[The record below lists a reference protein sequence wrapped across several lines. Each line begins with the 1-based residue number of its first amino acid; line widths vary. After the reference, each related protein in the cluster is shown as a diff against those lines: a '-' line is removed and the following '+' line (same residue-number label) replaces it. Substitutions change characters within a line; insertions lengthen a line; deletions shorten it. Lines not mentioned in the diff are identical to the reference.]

1 MKSAQFVKGKIDGI
15 QKTLKSPNLKE
26 LLPKDKLAEL
36 EDNREIGE
44 YPRFFRNEKVI
55 AKSIITPA
63 DNTDG
68 RRDGVVNFTVLY
80 KWDSSITHETAPYI
94 FDLDTFISEILAGKR
109 QFKMPPFP
117 QLPNTDYGV
126 LDQPSPLEWEAQP

>member
-1 MKSAQFVKGKIDGI
+1 MKSGQFVKGKIDGI
-15 QKTLKSPNLKE
+15 QKTFKTQGLNE

-44 YPRFFRNEKVI
+44 YPRFFKTEKVI
-55 AKSIITPA
+55 TKSIITPA

-68 RRDGVVNFTVLY
+68 RRDGTINFTVLY
-80 KWDSSITHETAPYI
+80 KWDSNITHETAPYI

-109 QFKMPPFP
+109 QFKMPSFP
-117 QLPNTDYGV
+117 QLPDTDYGI
-126 LDQPSPLEWEAQP
+126 LDLPPPLEWEVQP